1 MAGRARNQPLRD
13 ESENEAPDSWRKFFI
28 ILTGITNGA
37 HQSVVRTFKSEGQ
50 TEARSPEDADYCLV
64 FCPVSSRVG
73 TDVSEAMEHLPAGK
87 DAVLVV
93 MHYTSN
99 TEQVI
104 PPSRRVVTDQ
114 RVQLTLDCL
123 FYQKKLLSC
132 ELNRNMNNNIRKFF
146 RASRSQVLFIASL
159 GLRPQSW
166 SIRKS
171 SWRKFFTILTG
182 ITNGA
187 HQSVVRTFKSEGQ
200 TEATSPEDA
209 DYCLVFCPVS
219 SRVGTDVSEAM
230 EHLPAGKAAVLVV
243 MHHTFNTEQ
252 VIPLSRRLVT
262 DPRVQLTLDCLF
274 HQNKLLSCELNRN
287 MENDIRKFFR
297 ASQSQVWLSI
307 ASPGLWPQSWS
318 IRKCATCL
326 SIMIIMFISFHSCLH
341 HGTSTNSTV
350 EIQSASESN
359 KVPVMAEGL
368 PIRDESEDEA
378 PESWE
383 KFFIILTGR
392 TNGTHQSVV
401 ETLKSLGQTEATSP
415 EEADYCLVFCPVIV
429 QTEISEAM
437 EHLLAGKAAVLVVM
451 HHTFNPERE
460 ISPSSRLV
468 TDPRVRLTL
477 DCLFYHDKLL
487 EGKFN
492 RNMETSIKT
501 FFRASQSETP
511 QQDGRRRSMEETEY
525 FSDSLQIPE
534 RMKELEKELKQE
546 VDPLVKSKSSEVPAA
561 PDVRGE
567 PGSTDQENTDSMET
581 PPPAGPSGSEE
592 SSLQTI
598 LQNLQKEMETL
609 KNQNAKEMEALKKQ
623 KGEEMDTQKSQN
635 AEVRAGHA
643 QEIEALKKQ
652 NTEPLKEVAEQTQ
665 KGALPV
671 KSRSRDVSVPT
682 NSKGEVRSMD
692 HRDTFSKKV
701 PVMAGGLP
709 VRDESEDK
717 APASWKKFF
726 IILAGIT
733 NGAHQSVVRTF
744 KSVGQTEAR
753 SPEDADYCLVFCP
766 ISSRVGVNVHEAM
779 NHLLTGKAVVL
790 VVMHHTF
797 NPEQVI
803 PPSRRLVTDP
813 RVRLTLDC
821 LFHQNKLLSCQL
833 NKNMEKNVM
842 EFFRAFTSKTHQ
854 SDQGVVEGFKNSF
867 FNWITPENF
876 KEMVHDVAELK
887 QQVDFLVKAQSSD
900 GPVPADRE
908 GEPGSMDQENDTDNM
923 ELQTPQQ
930 DGLKRLREEIE
941 NFSCSWQIPKRMKKL
956 ENDVAE
962 LKQEVDPLVKAKS
975 NEVPAAPDVRGE
987 PGSTDQENTDSM
999 ETSPPAGPSGSQDI
1013 SLQKILQG
1021 LLGEME
1027 ALKNQTAKEKHH
1039 LKNQMEALKNQN
1051 TELQKEVAK
1060 LKQQVGFPA
1069 KSQSSDGSDPA
1080 ESDGAPQRHVCSWN
1094 SELQQHGDSLS

>member
-146 RASRSQVLFIASL
+146 RASRSQVWLFIASL

-378 PESWE
+378 PASWR
-383 KFFIILTGR
+383 KFFTILTG
-392 TNGTHQSVV
+392 
-401 ETLKSLGQTEATSP
+401 K
-415 EEADYCLVFCPVIV
+415 
-429 QTEISEAM
+429 
-437 EHLLAGKAAVLVVM
+437 
-451 HHTFNPERE
+451 
-460 ISPSSRLV
+460 
-468 TDPRVRLTL
+468 
-477 DCLFYHDKLL
+477 
-487 EGKFN
+487 
-492 RNMETSIKT
+492 
-501 FFRASQSETP
+501 
-511 QQDGRRRSMEETEY
+511 
-525 FSDSLQIPE
+525 
-534 RMKELEKELKQE
+534 
-546 VDPLVKSKSSEVPAA
+546 
-561 PDVRGE
+561 
-567 PGSTDQENTDSMET
+567 
-581 PPPAGPSGSEE
+581 
-592 SSLQTI
+592 
-598 LQNLQKEMETL
+598 
-609 KNQNAKEMEALKKQ
+609 
-623 KGEEMDTQKSQN
+623 
-635 AEVRAGHA
+635 
-643 QEIEALKKQ
+643 
-652 NTEPLKEVAEQTQ
+652 
-665 KGALPV
+665 
-671 KSRSRDVSVPT
+671 
-682 NSKGEVRSMD
+682 
-692 HRDTFSKKV
+692 
-701 PVMAGGLP
+701 
-709 VRDESEDK
+709 
-717 APASWKKFF
+717 
-726 IILAGIT
+726 T
-733 NGAHQSVVRTF
+733 NGAHRSVVEF
-744 KSVGQTEAR
+744 FGSLGQTEAR
-753 SPEDADYCLVFCP
+753 SPEKADYCLVFCP
-766 ISSRVGVNVHEAM
+766 ISSLVGKDVRDAM
-779 NHLLTGKAVVL
+779 EHLPAGKAAVL

-803 PPSRRLVTDP
+803 PPSRRVVTDW
-813 RVRLTLDC
+813 RVQLTLDC
-821 LFHQNKLLSCQL
+821 LFYQDKLLSCQL
-833 NKNMEKNVM
+833 NGNMEKNIKK
-842 EFFRAFTSKTHQ
+842 FFRFSQLET
-854 SDQGVVEGFKNSF
+854 
-867 FNWITPENF
+867 
-876 KEMVHDVAELK
+876 
-887 QQVDFLVKAQSSD
+887 SD
-900 GPVPADRE
+900 GKDPDRG
-908 GEPGSMDQENDTDNM
+908 GEPGSKDQQKKTPRPPEDGNKKRSNKELMKPKTFEQDDQSWWSRFLPKKNKTSENDIPEPWAATCSNM
-923 ELQTPQQ
+923 ETSPPAAPSESDVILQQKIKELHEEMAPLRKQHAEEIKALKKQNAELLARHAAEIEALKKQNSEETEALNKRNVEEKEALKSETDEEIANRDQKNQELWTDIEKEKKNVGFPVELHPNGPGLTNSGGGPGSTDHQNTPLQPEAKNSSSEETPQQ
-930 DGLKRLREEIE
+930 DGLSRSWEEID
-941 NFSCSWQIPKRMKKL
+941 NFSDSWQIPERMKEL
-956 ENDVAE
+956 EIE
-962 LKQEVDPLVKAKS
+962 LKREVDPLVKSKS

-987 PGSTDQENTDSM
+987 PGSTDQEEPDRM
-999 ETSPPAGPSGSQDI
+999 ETSPPAGPSGSEEI
-1013 SLQKILQG
+1013 SQQTILQN
-1021 LLGEME
+1021 LLREMEALKNQNTEEME

>member
-1 MAGRARNQPLRD
+1 MEDHNQLIR
-13 ESENEAPDSWRKFFI
+13 SEAEDEAPASWRKFFV
-28 ILTGITNGA
+28 ILTGKTNEA
-37 HQSVVRTFKSEGQ
+37 HQSVVEFFGSLGQ
-50 TEARSPEDADYCLV
+50 TEAASSEDADYCLV
-64 FCPVSSRVG
+64 FCPISSRVG
-73 TDVSEAMEHLPAGK
+73 TDVRDAMEHLP
-87 DAVLVV
+87 D
-93 MHYTSN
+93 
-99 TEQVI
+99 
-104 PPSRRVVTDQ
+104 
-114 RVQLTLDCL
+114 
-123 FYQKKLLSC
+123 
-132 ELNRNMNNNIRKFF
+132 
-146 RASRSQVLFIASL
+146 
-159 GLRPQSW
+159 
-166 SIRKS
+166 
-171 SWRKFFTILTG
+171 
-182 ITNGA
+182 
-187 HQSVVRTFKSEGQ
+187 
-200 TEATSPEDA
+200 
-209 DYCLVFCPVS
+209 
-219 SRVGTDVSEAM
+219 
-230 EHLPAGKAAVLVV
+230 GKAAVLVV

-252 VIPLSRRLVT
+252 VIPPSRRLVT
-262 DPRVQLTLDCLF
+262 DQRVQLTLDCLF
-274 HQNKLLSCELNRN
+274 YQNKLLSCELNGN
-287 MENDIRKFFR
+287 MEKNIKKFFR
-297 ASQSQVWLSI
+297 FSQLENNDGEDPDRGGE
-307 ASPGLWPQSWS
+307 PGSKDQQKKTPRPPEDGNKKRSNKETCQQDGQKTGLLWNSFRFFS
-318 IRKCATCL
+318 SNKNKTSENDNSNSKAATCSSEETFSPTAPSESDVNL
-326 SIMIIMFISFHSCLH
+326 LQKELH
-341 HGTSTNSTV
+341 KEMGALKKQNAEEMEALKKQNAEEMGALKKQNAEEMEALKKQNAEEMEALKKQNAEEMEALKKQNAEEMEALKKQNAEEIEALKKQNSEETEALNKRNVEEMEALKSETDEEIANRDQKNQELWTDIEKEKKNVGFPVELHPNGPVLTNSGGGPGSISYQTTPSKC
-350 EIQSASESN
+350 EDGAMNSSSE
-359 KVPVMAEGL
+359 
-368 PIRDESEDEA
+368 
-378 PESWE
+378 
-383 KFFIILTGR
+383 
-392 TNGTHQSVV
+392 
-401 ETLKSLGQTEATSP
+401 
-415 EEADYCLVFCPVIV
+415 
-429 QTEISEAM
+429 
-437 EHLLAGKAAVLVVM
+437 
-451 HHTFNPERE
+451 
-460 ISPSSRLV
+460 
-468 TDPRVRLTL
+468 
-477 DCLFYHDKLL
+477 
-487 EGKFN
+487 
-492 RNMETSIKT
+492 
-501 FFRASQSETP
+501 ETP

>member
-146 RASRSQVLFIASL
+146 RASRSQVWLFIASL

-230 EHLPAGKAAVLVV
+230 EHLP
-243 MHHTFNTEQ
+243 
-252 VIPLSRRLVT
+252 
-262 DPRVQLTLDCLF
+262 
-274 HQNKLLSCELNRN
+274 
-287 MENDIRKFFR
+287 
-297 ASQSQVWLSI
+297 
-307 ASPGLWPQSWS
+307 
-318 IRKCATCL
+318 
-326 SIMIIMFISFHSCLH
+326 
-341 HGTSTNSTV
+341 
-350 EIQSASESN
+350 
-359 KVPVMAEGL
+359 
-368 PIRDESEDEA
+368 
-378 PESWE
+378 
-383 KFFIILTGR
+383 
-392 TNGTHQSVV
+392 
-401 ETLKSLGQTEATSP
+401 
-415 EEADYCLVFCPVIV
+415 
-429 QTEISEAM
+429 
-437 EHLLAGKAAVLVVM
+437 AGKAAVLVVM